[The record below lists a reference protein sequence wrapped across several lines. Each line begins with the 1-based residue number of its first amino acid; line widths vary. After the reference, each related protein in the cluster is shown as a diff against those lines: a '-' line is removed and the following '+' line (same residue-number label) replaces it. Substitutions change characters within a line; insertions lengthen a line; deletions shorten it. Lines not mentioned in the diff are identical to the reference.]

1 MERTIRL
8 IGVVAVAMAL
18 TIAFTGVAI
27 ASPAVPPT
35 KETETVE
42 ITTDVTCSGT
52 VVESQEISLE
62 IDSVNLLDNLP
73 LDEGEIYGKIKYDE
87 KMIGSSGTTDFD
99 KCFNVDTGTAPNLY
113 VHKQIGYSQGF
124 LGSLSHDEQV
134 GMKIIAAGKPAETKT
149 CKEKGSPE
157 HEEWKQE
164 TCPFKY
170 PCKDTTVPAVPA
182 SCEEVN
188 TYSEMVVTNVH
199 AETETKVGITAAP
212 INLHY
217 AITAAGSD
225 GAGTLAQGS
234 IAAEF
239 SVYTDEGRGACCVPG
254 TPGTEGQCTGS
265 CSGHSE
271 EDCTDPC
278 TWEHGTEG
286 QCTGPSCSGLSQE
299 ECTDPCT
306 WNETEKR
313 CTGPSCSDLSGHD
326 CTGLCTWTPGTEGHC
341 TGPSCSDL
349 SGHDCTTP
357 GTERHCTYP
366 LGSRMTY
373 YEKSTANGLWEF
385 SKVIDYKSMISG
397 SG

>member
-8 IGVVAVAMAL
+8 IGVVAIAMSL
-18 TIAFTGVAI
+18 TIAFSGVAI
-27 ASPAVPPT
+27 ASPTVPPT

-157 HEEWKQE
+157 HEEWKQDV
-164 TCPFKY
+164 CPFKY

-199 AETETKVGITAAP
+199 AETETKVGITASP
-212 INLHY
+212 VNLHY
-217 AITAAGSD
+217 AITAAGSG
-225 GAGTLAQGS
+225 GAGTPAQGS

-239 SVYTDEGRGACCVPG
+239 SVLAEEGRGACCVPG
-254 TPGTEGQCTGS
+254 TPGTEGQCTGEGRPCSDFNSEDECEHCGCTWDDEKQHCEGVSSS
-265 CSGHSE
+265 CSEFTS
-271 EDCTDPC
+271 EDCEHCGC
-278 TWEHGTEG
+278 TWEEG
-286 QCTGPSCSGLSQE
+286 
-299 ECTDPCT
+299 
-306 WNETEKR
+306 
-313 CTGPSCSDLSGHD
+313 
-326 CTGLCTWTPGTEGHC
+326 
-341 TGPSCSDL
+341 
-349 SGHDCTTP
+349 TP

-385 SKVIDYKSMISG
+385 SKEMDYTSTIRP
-397 SG
+397 

>member
-1 MERTIRL
+1 MIDKKRMKTAKM
-8 IGVVAVAMAL
+8 IGVVAIAMALAL
-18 TIAFTGVAI
+18 TIAFSGVAV

-35 KETETVE
+35 KETETFE

-73 LDEGEIYGKIKYDE
+73 LDEGEVYGKIKYAE

-99 KCFNVDTGTAPNLY
+99 KCFDVDTGTAPNLY

-164 TCPFKY
+164 VCPFKY

-199 AETETKVGITAAP
+199 AETETKVGITASP
-212 INLHY
+212 VNLHY
-217 AITAAGSD
+217 AITVAGSD
-225 GAGTLAQGS
+225 GAGTPAQGS

-239 SVYTDEGRGACCVPG
+239 SLLADEGRGACCVPG
-254 TPGTEGQCTGS
+254 TPGTEGQCTGVGKP
-265 CSGHSE
+265 CSDFTSE
-271 EDCTDPC
+271 EECEHCGC
-278 TWEHGTEG
+278 TWGVDEKTGEHYCEG
-286 QCTGPSCSGLSQE
+286 ENPPPCEELEELTSE
-299 ECTDPCT
+299 ECEHCGCK
-306 WNETEKR
+306 WE
-313 CTGPSCSDLSGHD
+313 
-326 CTGLCTWTPGTEGHC
+326 EG
-341 TGPSCSDL
+341 
-349 SGHDCTTP
+349 TP

-385 SKVIDYKSMISG
+385 TKVIDYKSVISG